1 MFHLLV
7 QNLQLVKIIDL
18 IFAQGKNLKLTIIAL
33 LAVSITVEILVC

>member
-18 IFAQGKNLKLTIIAL
+18 IFAQGQNLKLTIIAL